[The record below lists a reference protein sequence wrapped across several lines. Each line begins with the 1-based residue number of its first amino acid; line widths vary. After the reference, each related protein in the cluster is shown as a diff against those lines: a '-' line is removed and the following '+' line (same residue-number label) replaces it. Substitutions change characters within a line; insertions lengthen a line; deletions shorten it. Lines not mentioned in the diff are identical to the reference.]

1 MFEKEAEDFADS
13 KKSFWRQGKTCIE
26 SVIQAYQKG
35 AEYGYKKCQEE
46 MQKNGLAL
54 QSDMDETIRQNF
66 ELKARIEKMTDT
78 ETMLK
83 ILKDRGVIR
92 SWYYNGTYH
101 VGNELQDFIKAH
113 KL

>member
-1 MFEKEAEDFADS
+1 MFEKEAEKYASLGGLSKDTHFFGIKALSFKEGADF
-13 KKSFWRQGKTCIE
+13 
-26 SVIQAYQKG
+26 
-35 AEYGYKKCQEE
+35 GYNKCKEE

-54 QSDMDETIRQNF
+54 QSDMDRTIEQNF
-66 ELKARIEKMTDT
+66 ALKAQIEKMTNT

-101 VGNELQDFIKAH
+101 VGSELPK
-113 KL
+113 

>member
-1 MFEKEAEDFADS
+1 MFEKEAEEYATRECCTTCKNINHSCKEKCECWTFA
-13 KKSFWRQGKTCIE
+13 KQ
-26 SVIQAYQKG
+26 G
-35 AEYGYKKCQEE
+35 AEFGYNKCQEE

-54 QSDMDETIRQNF
+54 QSDMDKTIEQNF
-66 ELKARIEKMTDT
+66 ALKAQIEKMTDT

-101 VGNELQDFIKAH
+101 VGNELSKESE
-113 KL
+113 